1 MNSEEI
7 KKNIDKIENN
17 IELPADSSNVTL
29 QKLQEDKWGKFL
41 NNKTFQIIKDNF
53 LTVKSIFSNMF
64 IYIENY
70 FKENNKNIESIKD
83 DIKNIKDNGVG
94 LKESDLVDYVNK
106 KKENTLEQNLNIKS
120 LSKDNNIIIDKVGET
135 LTIGNS
141 NIDIN
146 IIGKGEKLS
155 YNGKDISSNNGSS
168 SGSSG
173 NDNLNDT
180 MIAEIPSKYTIKQ
193 NSEGSLYLQDENYNE
208 THENY
213 FRQNSIMSVK
223 INKTYNPI
231 KNLFGSG
238 GGSNLNIP
246 ESMDLAGA
254 YIQGDTVD
262 TEIMYFYSKSMNKFL
277 LDYFKKE
284 NLSNP
289 IEVKNICGLRFN
301 LELYI
306 DVYNKYEYKPRDY
319 SLYSINKDSYA
330 ENMLKQEKIFENTY
344 GSELSIIRL
353 FTDFAGSIVVG
364 DKNLKIKLNIKYDYQ
379 LKCFVIDMKSKEVF
393 SEISK
398 YYNDNK
404 TIVFRLFISKISVL
418 KLIKFDKLGGGG
430 GNGLGASSISD
441 SLGFDVFA
449 RTISG
454 GYATTHGFN
463 VRKNNFQT
471 LDHTVD
477 IYELL
482 NGQTE
487 YFTTSSSSNNDK
499 YNKYFLT
506 TAYKDCG
513 YNGALIP
520 ICDSQGNLFEYM
532 VGKTKIKMLLK
543 NFWGMDIV
551 VSLKITL
558 YKDDSYENSEVL
570 VNIDKKNISLKAFK
584 SFQTNLPELF
594 KSSGTMSDDFNTT
607 APSNWY
613 KLYNY
618 GYDFISLKLLDTGIF
633 NKVLNDEGQEV
644 KKSYTFLIISNFDKL
659 VKSNIN
665 NFHSMRIDFSIK
677 SPSLY
682 INL

>member
-1 MNSEEI
+1 MDSEEI

-53 LTVKSIFSNMF
+53 LNVKSIFSNIF

-70 FKENNKNIESIKD
+70 FKKNNENIESIKS
-83 DIKNIKDNGVG
+83 DIKNIKDNGIG
-94 LKESDLVDYVNK
+94 LKESDLIDYVNK
-106 KKENTLEQNLNIKS
+106 KKENTLEQNLDIKS
-120 LSKDNNIIIDKVGET
+120 LSKDNNVIVDKIGDT

-141 NIDIN
+141 NININ
-146 IIGKGEKLS
+146 IVGKGEKLS
-155 YNGKDISSNNGSS
+155 YNGKDISSNSSS

-193 NSEGSLYLQDENYNE
+193 NSEGSLYLQDNNYNE

-213 FRQNSIMSVK
+213 FRKNSIMSIK
-223 INKTYNPI
+223 MNKTYNPI
-231 KNLFGSG
+231 KNLFESN
-238 GGSNLNIP
+238 NLNIS

-254 YIQGDTVD
+254 YIQGDTVNA
-262 TEIMYFYSKSMNKFL
+262 EIMFFYSKSMNKFL

-284 NLSNP
+284 NLNDP
-289 IEVKNICGLRFN
+289 IGIKNICGLRFN
-301 LELYI
+301 LELFV
-306 DVYNKYEYKPRDY
+306 DVYEKYEYKTRDY
-319 SLYSINKDSYA
+319 RLYTIDNDSYA

-344 GSELSIIRL
+344 GSELNIIRL
-353 FTDFAGSIVVG
+353 FTDFSGSIVVS

-379 LKCFVIDMKSKEVF
+379 YNCFVIDMKNKEMFSKI
-393 SEISK
+393 SE
-398 YYNDNK
+398 YYNNNK

-418 KLIKFDKLGGGG
+418 KLIKFDKLGGGN
-430 GNGLGASSISD
+430 GNSLGVSSISD

-454 GYATTHGFN
+454 GYNTTHGFN
-463 VRKNNFQT
+463 VKKNNFQI

-477 IYELL
+477 IYGLL

-487 YFTTSSSSNNDK
+487 YFTTTSNSNNDK

-506 TAYKDCG
+506 TAYKNCG

-520 ICDSQGNLFEYM
+520 ICNSLGNLFENM
-532 VGKTKIKMLLK
+532 IGKTKIKMPLK

-558 YKDDSYENSEVL
+558 YKDDNYENSEVL
-570 VNIDKKNISLKAFK
+570 VDIDKKNISLKAFK
-584 SFQTNLPELF
+584 SFQTNLSELF
-594 KSSGTMSDDFNTT
+594 KNSGTMSDDFNTT

-633 NKVLNDEGQEV
+633 NKVLDDEGQEV
-644 KKSYTFLIISNFDKL
+644 KKSYSYLIISNFDKL

-677 SPSLY
+677 SPLLY